1 MSSTMNFEDVFYQK
15 IGSLHFFYL
24 YKYYPYDEINDQTLA
39 QTDIGNRYL
48 IWDFKNSPDK
58 ERKPEDVLRARNII
72 IERLCQLLSKIDK
85 DWSNVVLLCLPA
97 STQEAYEA
105 RYKEFSDTLC
115 NRMGLINGYEYIH
128 YIEDGT
134 PKHEGGDGKPI
145 YDIDYEKLN
154 NKEVIILDDVITRGY
169 TILHFKS
176 RLELMDI
183 NVIAGICIGK
193 TFHQK
198 DVDDWE
204 TVNYHLTDSYPL
216 RIPKHIR
223 KALVEIDE
231 SGERSKYYIKFHPAM
246 FGSKKKRVDYNCIK
260 DIPHGTDI
268 LKYLQVATELIYTF
282 DDGGTFSKIY
292 F

>member
-1 MSSTMNFEDVFYQK
+1 MNFEDVFDQK
-15 IGSLHFFYL
+15 IGSLKFFYL

-39 QTDIGNRYL
+39 QTDISNRYL

-58 ERKPEDVLRARNII
+58 ERKPEDVLRVRNII
-72 IERLCQLLSKIDK
+72 IERLYLSLSKIDK
-85 DWSNVVLLCLPA
+85 DWSTVVLLCLPA

-105 RYKEFSDTLC
+105 RYKEFSDMLC
-115 NRMGLINGYEYIH
+115 NKIGLINGYEYIH

-145 YDIDYEKLN
+145 YGIDYEKLYD
-154 NKEVIILDDVITRGY
+154 KEVIILDDVITRGY

-176 RLELMDI
+176 RLELMGL

-198 DVDDWE
+198 DIDDWE
-204 TVNYHLTDSYPL
+204 IANYHLTDSYPL
-216 RIPKHIR
+216 RIPKHIK

-231 SGERSKYYIKFHPAM
+231 SGERSKYYIKFHPAISG
-246 FGSKKKRVDYNCIK
+246 FKKKKIDYSCIK

-268 LKYLQVATELIYTF
+268 VKSLQDATELVYTF

>member
-1 MSSTMNFEDVFYQK
+1 MNFEDVFYQK

-24 YKYYPYDEINDQTLA
+24 YKYYPYDEINNQTLA

-58 ERKPEDVLRARNII
+58 KRKPEDVLRARNII

-97 STQEAYEA
+97 STQEAYGA

-198 DVDDWE
+198 DIDDWE
-204 TVNYHLTDSYPL
+204 IANYHLTDSYPL
-216 RIPKHIR
+216 RIPKHIK

-231 SGERSKYYIKFHPAM
+231 SGERSKYYIKFHPAISG
-246 FGSKKKRVDYNCIK
+246 FKKKKIDYSCIK
-260 DIPHGTDI
+260 GIPHGTDI
-268 LKYLQVATELIYTF
+268 LKYLQVATELVYTF

>member
-1 MSSTMNFEDVFYQK
+1 MPSTMNFEDVFDQK
-15 IGSLHFFYL
+15 IGSLKFFYL
-24 YKYYPYDEINDQTLA
+24 YKYYPYDEINDQTLSK
-39 QTDIGNRYL
+39 TDISNRYL

-58 ERKPEDVLRARNII
+58 ERKPEDVLRVRNII
-72 IERLCQLLSKIDK
+72 IERLYQSLSKIDK
-85 DWSNVVLLCLPA
+85 DWSTVVLLCLPA

-105 RYKEFSDTLC
+105 RYKEFSDMLC
-115 NRMGLINGYEYIH
+115 NKIGLINGYEYIH

-145 YDIDYEKLN
+145 YGIDYEKLYD
-154 NKEVIILDDVITRGY
+154 KEVIILDDVITRGY

-176 RLELMDI
+176 RLELI
-183 NVIAGICIGK
+183 GLNVIAGICIGK

-198 DVDDWE
+198 DIDDWE
-204 TVNYHLTDSYPL
+204 IANYHLTDSYPL
-216 RIPKHIR
+216 RIPKHIK

-231 SGERSKYYIKFHPAM
+231 SGERSKYYIKFHPAISS
-246 FGSKKKRVDYNCIK
+246 FKKKMIDYSCIK

-268 LKYLQVATELIYTF
+268 VKSLQFATELVYTF

>member
-1 MSSTMNFEDVFYQK
+1 MPSTMNFEDVFDQK
-15 IGSLHFFYL
+15 IGSLKFFYL

-39 QTDIGNRYL
+39 KTDISNRYL

-58 ERKPEDVLRARNII
+58 ERKPEDVLRVRNII
-72 IERLCQLLSKIDK
+72 IERLYQSLSKIDK
-85 DWSNVVLLCLPA
+85 DWSTVVLLCLPA

-105 RYKEFSDTLC
+105 RYKEFSDMLC
-115 NRMGLINGYEYIH
+115 NKIGLINGYEYIH

-145 YDIDYEKLN
+145 YGIDYEKLYD
-154 NKEVIILDDVITRGY
+154 KELIILDDVITRGY

-176 RLELMDI
+176 RLELMGL

-198 DVDDWE
+198 DIDDWE
-204 TVNYHLTDSYPL
+204 IANYHLTDSYPL
-216 RIPKHIR
+216 RIPKHIK

-231 SGERSKYYIKFHPAM
+231 SGERSKYYIKFHPAISG
-246 FGSKKKRVDYNCIK
+246 FKKKKIDYSCIK

-268 LKYLQVATELIYTF
+268 VKSLQVATELVYTF

>member
-1 MSSTMNFEDVFYQK
+1 MPSTMNFEDVFDQK
-15 IGSLHFFYL
+15 IGSLKFFYL
-24 YKYYPYDEINDQTLA
+24 YKFYPYDEINDQTLA
-39 QTDIGNRYL
+39 KTDISNRYL

-58 ERKPEDVLRARNII
+58 ERKPEDVLRVRNII
-72 IERLCQLLSKIDK
+72 IERLYQSLSKIDK
-85 DWSNVVLLCLPA
+85 DWSTVVLLCLPA

-105 RYKEFSDTLC
+105 RYKEFSDMLC
-115 NRMGLINGYEYIH
+115 NKIGLINGYEYIH

-145 YDIDYEKLN
+145 YGIDYEKLYD
-154 NKEVIILDDVITRGY
+154 KELIILDDVITRGY

-176 RLELMDI
+176 RLELMGL

-198 DVDDWE
+198 DIDDWE
-204 TVNYHLTDSYPL
+204 IANYHLTDSYPL
-216 RIPKHIR
+216 RIPKHIK

-231 SGERSKYYIKFHPAM
+231 SGERSKYYIKFHPAISG
-246 FGSKKKRVDYNCIK
+246 FKKKKIDYSCIK

-268 LKYLQVATELIYTF
+268 VKSLQVATELVYTF